1 MTEEI
6 KKEGNIVSFDM
17 TIPSDRI
24 EEAMTAVFN
33 KEKHQF
39 QLPGFRKGKVPRRLL
54 ESSYGEDLFF
64 EDAVNDLIPEI
75 YEAKA
80 DELKLKLAGQPNIS
94 LSEPYDKEKM

>member
-1 MTEEI
+1 MDILHGGVIVTEEI

-64 EDAVNDLIPEI
+64 EDFL
-75 YEAKA
+75 
-80 DELKLKLAGQPNIS
+80 LKYQYVFTSNAF
-94 LSEPYDKEKM
+94 